1 MKTVNRNNFIGQSL
15 LLLAT
20 VIWGSSFV
28 VLKNAIDSLPP
39 LYVIAIRFLVSG
51 LIVSV
56 IFIKKIVKMQ
66 KGTLLRGA
74 LLGLMLGLAYVTQ
87 TIGLSHTTPGRN
99 AFLTAIYCM
108 LCPFFAWA
116 IMKQRPKNYHVAA
129 VAISMA
135 GIALITLSGEGDGGA
150 DRLLGDAFTLTCT
163 VFNALHVVLIAHFK
177 EKNDDNACLLSVE
190 LLTVGIIA
198 AAYTAIFELPECGI
212 NAYAIGRDQIFNVV
226 YLTLVCTLVAQ
237 ACLMA
242 GQKLAESPAQS
253 AIILSLEAVFGVF
266 FSVAFGYESITV
278 KLGCGFA
285 LVFVAMLISELKIDL
300 LKPFKKKK
308 DVQKDGECGQSPSEK
323 VHESPETEK

>member
-1 MKTVNRNNFIGQSL
+1 MKIGKRNNLIGQSL

-56 IFIKKIVKMQ
+56 VFIKKIVKMQ
-66 KGTLLRGA
+66 KGTFLRGA

-135 GIALITLSGEGDGGA
+135 GIALITLSDEAGGGA
-150 DRLLGDAFTLTCT
+150 DRLLGDALTLMCT
-163 VFNALHVVLIAHFK
+163 VFNALHVVLIAHYK

-198 AAYTAIFELPECGI
+198 AAYTAVFELPGYGI
-212 NAYAIGRDQIFNVV
+212 NAYAIGRDQIFNVI

-237 ACLMA
+237 TCLMT

-253 AIILSLEAVFGVF
+253 AIILSLEAVFGVV
-266 FSVAFGYESITV
+266 FSVACGYESMTV

-300 LKPFKKKK
+300 FKPFKKKRNT
-308 DVQKDGECGQSPSEK
+308 QKDGEGGQNPSEK
-323 VHESPETEK
+323 ADKSAETEK

>member
-15 LLLAT
+15 LFLST

-56 IFIKKIVKMQ
+56 VFIKRIVKLP
-66 KGTLLRGA
+66 KGTLGRGV
-74 LLGLMLGLAYVTQ
+74 LLGVMLGLAYVTQ
-87 TIGLSHTTPGRN
+87 TVGLKYISPGRN
-99 AFLTAIYCM
+99 AFLTAIYCL

-116 IMKQRPKNYHVAA
+116 IMKQKPKNYHVIS
-129 VAISMA
+129 VVISMA
-135 GIALITLSGEGDGGA
+135 GIALITLSGDEGKSGF
-150 DRLLGDAFTLTCT
+150 LGESLTLVCT
-163 VFNALHVVLIAHFK
+163 IFNALHVVLISHFG
-177 EKNDDNACLLSVE
+177 EKKDDNACLLSIE
-190 LLTVGIIA
+190 LLTVGVIA
-198 AAYTAIFELPECGI
+198 AAYSAIFELPQYGI
-212 NAYAIGRDQIFNVV
+212 GAYAVGKEQVFNVV

-237 ACLMA
+237 AFLMI